1 MGAACGVRCATRG
14 ARRMRGEPRH
24 RSIEVGAS
32 ATSMSSPVG
41 RPSACEIVHYYCR
54 QQLHHFS
61 QAAPN
66 RAAPRRAEPRRT
78 APNLAARQ

>member
-1 MGAACGVRCATRG
+1 
-14 ARRMRGEPRH
+14 
-24 RSIEVGAS
+24 
-32 ATSMSSPVG
+32 MSSPVG